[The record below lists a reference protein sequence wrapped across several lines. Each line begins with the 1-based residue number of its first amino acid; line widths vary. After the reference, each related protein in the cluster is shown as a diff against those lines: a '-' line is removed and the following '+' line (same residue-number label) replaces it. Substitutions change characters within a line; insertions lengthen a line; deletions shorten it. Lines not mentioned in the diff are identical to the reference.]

1 MYQKLFN
8 KIKGDRIYFAIVF
21 FILILIFTS
30 GIITPILVKNLED
43 NWEKILSGKILK
55 IQNSVTYLYK
65 QKENNLVTLEKKFK
79 SELRSTLNPQNS
91 SYASLLKLVNMDRYK
106 KLSIEVL
113 APNGKLIAWN
123 NQIAVPQ
130 IDILPL
136 SYPAGEAH
144 FYSTELI
151 TYLTVTDTIFIDSD
165 QFYFVVS
172 DPIEKHFSLQ
182 NPYFENINFTKEISA
197 KYLTQFDIA
206 FNPFEEKTNDGRKY
220 SFDLTNNNGDKIG
233 LVTFYKPALNI
244 AVSTLYETV
253 NTIQSILM
261 SLGFLFVG
269 LGFRKDFYNLKYRVS
284 KFILLTFYLVT
295 FRLLLFYTGFPTG
308 LLEGNLVD
316 PAYFSSTFGGGIV
329 KSPIEFLISSLFFLL
344 IIIKGYQYFQSY
356 LHFGMSK
363 ISLQKKY
370 FWIYLFLVSV
380 LFFWAIRG
388 LSATIKSVIFDSTL
402 RYFKEPNLIPN
413 LPSIIM
419 NLSALIFGIS
429 VVVVL
434 CGLLLYLTSFFNES
448 DSKKQK
454 KVLLYLYFYFQVFGV
469 IFLLYENEPL
479 ITPVISFLFI
489 TIVFILTYQIHFVKV
504 SEGFYYICVA
514 IAASVLTITLMNYFN
529 IELEKQSLKTTAL
542 EINRPNDNL
551 LRFLIKETLSNSAKN
566 QKIIDS
572 FNNGSTNYSA
582 EAFKLWAESSLQKE
596 SINSS
601 LGIYDKNLN
610 PLGNFSIGINPKS
623 INIKQFINDN
633 TTIPKLV
640 EINQP
645 GDTVKKVVLGVIP
658 IMDRGIKVG
667 YLSAVIGYD
676 LKTLFVNDIPDFLE
690 SKNNNINSV
699 LDIANLKI
707 FLFNDSKLAQVYGDI
722 YPSRNQIKPILS
734 ADFNGDNEAWFN
746 LSLNGQNFF
755 IFAIKTNQNGVEKIT
770 AVAARDKKISWDLF
784 NFFKIFLIHSIFI
797 IVFSLLVFATNV
809 RKIKYTF
816 RTQLLIAFLFV
827 SIIPVLILAIYNRQ
841 IIEDKRRS
849 AILDELNER
858 TVYLENNI
866 REEFHEGKT
875 ANYIIAF
882 QNAARDMNISFAI
895 YDGNN
900 QFYNSRDQF
909 YKSGLFTDRLN
920 PQVYYALNYLNYR
933 EYLTQERI
941 ENFVY
946 DSYYKIFNLGDRP
959 FIIGV
964 NDAFNKVHLSFS
976 VVDLDVFL
984 FGVYSF
990 ATLLMIILST
1000 VLANKISEPI
1010 RRLTKA
1016 TDSVAHG
1023 DFNVQL
1029 NSTERGEIKELLT
1042 GFNSMTNELKKN
1054 QSELAELERE
1064 NAWKE
1069 MAKQVAHEIKN
1080 PLTPMKL
1087 AIQQLIVSYKDKNPN
1102 FDSIFEK
1109 VSSTIM
1115 NQIENLSLIASE
1127 FSRFARMPNLNFE
1140 KIDLINVINDT
1151 TNLFVEEKIK
1161 IIISNEV
1168 EEAMI
1173 ESDKTQLRRMLI
1185 NLIRNSIQAGAK
1197 NIIIRVGSSETNY
1210 VVLVK
1215 DDGSG
1220 IPEGI
1225 KHKIFEPNFS
1235 TKDKGMGLGL
1245 KLAKRF
1251 LESSS
1256 GSISLV
1262 DGIESGTEFKIILPG
1277 LKV

>member
-21 FILILIFTS
+21 FILILIFAS

-43 NWEKILSGKILK
+43 NWGEILSGKILK
-55 IQNSVTYLYK
+55 IQNSVTYLYN
-65 QKENNLVTLEKKFK
+65 QKENNLLTLEKKFK
-79 SELRSTLNPQNS
+79 SELRNTLNPQNS
-91 SYASLLKLVNMDRYK
+91 SYASLLKLVNMDRFK

-151 TYLTVTDTIFIDSD
+151 TYLTVTDTIYIDSD

-172 DPIEKHFSLQ
+172 IPFEKHFSLQ
-182 NPYFENINFTKEISA
+182 NPYFDDINFTKEISS

-206 FNPFEEKTNDGRKY
+206 FNPFEEKTYDGRKY
-220 SFDLTNNNGDKIG
+220 SFDLTNNNNNKIG
-233 LVTFYKPALNI
+233 IVTFYKPALNI

-261 SLGFLFVG
+261 SIGFLFVG
-269 LGFRKDFYNLKYRVS
+269 LGFRKDFCNLKYRFS
-284 KFILLTFYLVT
+284 KFIILTFYLAI
-295 FRLLLFYTGFPTG
+295 FRLLLFYTGFPTN
-308 LLEGNLVD
+308 LLYGNLVD
-316 PAYFSSTFGGGIV
+316 PAYFSSTFSGGIV
-329 KSPIEFLISSLFFLL
+329 KSPVEFLISSLFLLL
-344 IIIKGYQYFQSY
+344 IIVKGYRYFQNF
-356 LHFGMSK
+356 LNLEKGR
-363 ISLQKKY
+363 ILIKKRF
-370 FWIYLFLVSV
+370 FWIFLFPISI
-380 LFFWAIRG
+380 LFFWSIRG
-388 LSATIKSVIFDSTL
+388 LSAVVKSVIFDSTL
-402 RYFKEPNLIPN
+402 RYFKEPNVIPN
-413 LPSIIM
+413 LQSIIM
-419 NLSALIFGIS
+419 NLSTLIFGIS

-434 CGLLLYLTSFFNES
+434 CGVLLYLISFFHKS
-448 DSKKQK
+448 DVRNQK
-454 KVLLYLYFYFQVFGV
+454 KVLLYLYFYFQVLGV

-479 ITPVISFLFI
+479 ITPVISLFFI
-489 TIVFILTYQIHFVKV
+489 TIVFILTYQIYFVKI
-504 SEGFYYICVA
+504 SEGFYFIYVA
-514 IAASVLTITLMNYFN
+514 IAASLLTITLMNYFN

-551 LRFLIKETLSNSAKN
+551 LRFLIKETLSNSANNK
-566 QKIIDS
+566 KIIES
-572 FNNGSTNYSA
+572 FYNSNTNYSA

-610 PLGNFSIGINPKS
+610 PLGNFSIGINLKS
-623 INIKQFINDN
+623 INIKQFITDN
-633 TTIPKLV
+633 TVIPKLV
-640 EINQP
+640 EINQT
-645 GDTVKKVVLGVIP
+645 GDTVKKVVLGIIP
-658 IMDRGIKVG
+658 VMDRGIKVG
-667 YLSAVIGYD
+667 YLSAVISYD

-690 SKNNNINSV
+690 SKYNNINSV

-707 FLFNDSKLAQVYGDI
+707 FLINDSKLTQVYGNI
-722 YPSRNQIKPILS
+722 YPSRNQIKPILN
-734 ADFNGDNEAWFN
+734 ANFNGDNEAWLN
-746 LSLNGQNFF
+746 LSLNEQIFS
-755 IFAIKTNQNGVEKIT
+755 IFAIKTSQNGVEKIT

-784 NFFKIFLIHSIFI
+784 NFFKIFLIHSII
-797 IVFSLLVFATNV
+797 IILFSLLIFAANL

-827 SIIPVLILAIYNRQ
+827 SIIPVFILAIYNRQ
-841 IIEDKRRS
+841 IIEGKRRS
-849 AILDELNER
+849 AILDELDER

-866 REEFHEGKT
+866 REELREGKVDD
-875 ANYIIAF
+875 YITAF
-882 QNAARDMNISFAI
+882 QNAARDMNMSFAI

-920 PQVYYALNYLNYR
+920 PQVYYELNYLNYR

-946 DSYYKIFNLGDRP
+946 DSYYKKFDIGDRQ

-976 VVDLDVFL
+976 IVDLDVFL

-1000 VLANKISEPI
+1000 ILANKISAPI

-1029 NSTERGEIKELLT
+1029 NLAERGEIKELLT

-1054 QSELAELERE
+1054 QLELAELERE

-1161 IIISNEV
+1161 IIVSNEV
-1168 EEAMI
+1168 KEAVI
-1173 ESDKTQLRRMLI
+1173 DSDKTQLRRMII
-1185 NLIRNSIQAGAK
+1185 NLIRNSIQAGAR
-1197 NIIIRVGSSETNY
+1197 NIIISVSSSDTNY

-1262 DGIESGTEFKIILPG
+1262 DGIASGTEFKIILPG
-1277 LKV
+1277 IKV